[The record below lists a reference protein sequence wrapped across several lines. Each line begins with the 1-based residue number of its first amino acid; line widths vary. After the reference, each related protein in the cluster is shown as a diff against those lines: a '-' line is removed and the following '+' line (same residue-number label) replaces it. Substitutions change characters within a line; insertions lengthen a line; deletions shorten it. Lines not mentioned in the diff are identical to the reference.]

1 MIAVIQRVLKSYVEV
16 DGKVVGEIG
25 RGINILLGI
34 SKEDREE
41 DVDKLVNKIVN
52 LRIFEDEK
60 GKMNLSILDIKGEV
74 LVISQFTLLANL
86 KKGRR
91 PSFENAALPEEAKRL
106 YELFI
111 DRISFYLPTQKG
123 IFGADMKVFILND
136 GPVTFI
142 LNSKDL

>member
-1 MIAVIQRVLKSYVEV
+1 MIAVVQRVLQSHVEV
-16 DGKVVGEIG
+16 NSQIVGKIS
-25 RGINILLGI
+25 RGLNILLGV
-34 SKEDREE
+34 STDDSLE
-41 DVDKLVNKIVN
+41 DVHKLVDKIIN

-60 GKMNLSILDIKGEV
+60 GKMNFSVKDVGGEV

-91 PSFENAALPEEAKRL
+91 PSFENAAKPEKAEFL
-106 YELFI
+106 YQEFVKE
-111 DRISFYLPTQKG
+111 ISKHIKTETG

-142 LNSKDL
+142 LDSKHI